1 MSQAMESKSDWIG
14 RKSSAEETL
23 HGDRI
28 AGLAALLDSD
38 NIEASVDRPLPPT
51 GHWLYFNKPAP
62 QKELGADGHP
72 VKGGF
77 LPPVALP
84 RRMRAGSRI
93 QYLRTLRIGEHVK
106 KITKIL
112 NVTEK
117 TGRNGALT
125 LLTLSHTYE
134 GRFGTSLIEEQDI
147 IYREMSRTKEAR
159 SHVPAPDHGQKIGST
174 SVDEIMLFRYSALT
188 FNSHRIHY
196 DRPYT
201 EDIEGYPGLVVHGPL
216 TATLIAEAFRARH
229 PEAKINT
236 YEYRAIS
243 PLFCGDEI
251 SVFADKNSDGN
262 SYDVWA
268 ASEIGGL
275 AMRGT
280 IMTGE

>member
-1 MSQAMESKSDWIG
+1 MESKSDWIG
-14 RKSSAEETL
+14 RKSSAEETI

-28 AGLAALLDSD
+28 AGSAALLDSE
-38 NIEASVDRPLPPT
+38 NIESSVDRPLPPT

-84 RRMRAGSRI
+84 RRMWAGSRI
-93 QYLRTLRIGEHVK
+93 QYLRTLRIGEDVK

-117 TGRNGALT
+117 PARNGALT

-134 GRFGTSLIEEQDI
+134 GQFGTSLIEEQDI
-147 IYREMSRTKEAR
+147 IYREMPRAKETR

-174 SVDEIMLFRYSALT
+174 TVDEIMLFRYSALT

-201 EDIEGYPGLVVHGPL
+201 EDVEEYPGLVVHGPL

-229 PEAKINT
+229 PESKINK

-243 PLFCGDEI
+243 RLFCGDEI
-251 SVFADKNSDGN
+251 SVFVDRNSDGN

-268 ASEIGGL
+268 LSEIGGL

>member
-1 MSQAMESKSDWIG
+1 MESKSDWIG
-14 RKSSAEETL
+14 RTSAAEETI

-28 AGLAALLDSD
+28 AGLAALLDSE
-38 NIEASVDRPLPPT
+38 NIESSVECPLPPT
-51 GHWLYFNKPAP
+51 GHWLYFNKPVP

-72 VKGGF
+72 VRGGF

-84 RRMRAGSRI
+84 RRMWAGSRI
-93 QYLRTLRIGEHVK
+93 QYLRTLRIGEHFK

-134 GRFGTSLIEEQDI
+134 GQFGTSLIEEQDI
-147 IYREMSRTKEAR
+147 IYREMPRAKEAR

-174 SVDEIMLFRYSALT
+174 TVDEIMLFRYSALT

-201 EDIEGYPGLVVHGPL
+201 EDVEGYPGLVVHG
-216 TATLIAEAFRARH
+216 R
-229 PEAKINT
+229 
-236 YEYRAIS
+236 
-243 PLFCGDEI
+243 
-251 SVFADKNSDGN
+251 
-262 SYDVWA
+262 
-268 ASEIGGL
+268 
-275 AMRGT
+275 
-280 IMTGE
+280 